1 MRRNKFI
8 FVPSLFT
15 VLNMFSGFLAIL
27 NAMNEAYI
35 QSAWFIILA
44 AIFDSL
50 DGAMARLTKSAS
62 EFGVELDSLADVIS
76 FGVAPSILVYKFY
89 FHEFGEIGIFLSSL
103 LMIFGAMR
111 LARFNVELVG
121 FDKEFFKGLP
131 IPSSASTVA
140 SYIILFYN
148 SENGMTNLEKYA
160 LIPMVIA
167 LSLLMVS
174 SIKYDTIPKL
184 SLKSIKQ
191 SPIKFLYFYL
201 GLILAIITKGKI
213 IFPWFVIFILFGA
226 IRSLINTFKPALGLA
241 GTTNYQDEDEN
252 DSLPDDFQNFDI

>member
-1 MRRNKFI
+1 MRKNKFI

-15 VLNMFSGFLAIL
+15 ILNMFSGFLAIL
-27 NAMNEAYI
+27 NAMNGAFI
-35 QSAWFIILA
+35 QSAWFIIIA

-50 DGAMARLTKSAS
+50 DGTMARLTKSAT

-76 FGVAPSILVYKFY
+76 FGVAPSVLVYKFY
-89 FHEFGEIGIFLSSL
+89 FHELGEIGLFLSSL
-103 LMIFGAMR
+103 LMIFGALR

-140 SYIILFYN
+140 SYIILFYD
-148 SENGMTNLEKYA
+148 SETGMSKFEKLT

-174 SIKYDTIPKL
+174 SIKYETIPKF
-184 SLKSIKQ
+184 SLRSMKS
-191 SPIKFLYFYL
+191 SPIKFFYFYL
-201 GLILAIITKGKI
+201 GIILGILTRGKI
-213 IFPWFVIFILFGA
+213 IFPWFVIFILSGA
-226 IRSLINTFKPALGLA
+226 IRSLINTFKPILGFA
-241 GTTNYQDEDEN
+241 GTTPSDETE
-252 DSLPDDFQNFDI
+252 DFQDFDI

>member
-1 MRRNKFI
+1 MRSKKFI

-15 VLNMFSGFLAIL
+15 ALNMFSGFLAIL

-50 DGAMARLTKSAS
+50 DGAIARLTKSAS

-89 FHEFGEIGIFLSSL
+89 LHELGQIGIFLSSI

-121 FDKEFFKGLP
+121 FEKDVFKGLP
-131 IPSSASTVA
+131 IPSSAGTIA

-148 SENGMTNLEKYA
+148 SETGMSNIQKYA
-160 LIPMVIA
+160 LIPMVIS

-174 SIKYDTIPKL
+174 SIKYDTIPKF
-184 SLKSIKQ
+184 SFKAIKN
-191 SPIKFLYFYL
+191 SPIKFLYFYV
-201 GLILAIITKGKI
+201 GILLALLTKGKTL
-213 IFPWFVIFILFGA
+213 FPWFVIFILFGA
-226 IRSLINTFKPALGLA
+226 IRSLINTFKPVLGLA
-241 GTTNYQDEDEN
+241 GANLSGNEEIDKENFQD
-252 DSLPDDFQNFDI
+252 FDI

>member
-1 MRRNKFI
+1 MSRKKFI

-27 NAMNEAYI
+27 NAINEAYI
-35 QSAWFIILA
+35 QSAWFIIIA
-44 AIFDSL
+44 AVFDSL

-89 FHEFGEIGIFLSSL
+89 LHEFGEIGIFLSSL

-121 FDKEFFKGLP
+121 FNKEFFKGLP
-131 IPSSASTVA
+131 IPSSASTIA

-148 SENGMTNLEKYA
+148 GEMGMSNLNKYA
-160 LIPMVIA
+160 LIPMIIA

-174 SIKYDTIPKL
+174 SIKYDTIPKFSFA
-184 SLKSIKQ
+184 SLKS

-201 GLILAIITKGKI
+201 GIILAILTKGKI

-226 IRSLINTFKPALGLA
+226 IRSLINTFKIVPGLA
-241 GTTNYQDEDEN
+241 KASLPGEETDEN
-252 DSLPDDFQNFDI
+252 ENFEDFDI

>member
-1 MRRNKFI
+1 MKSKKFI

-50 DGAMARLTKSAS
+50 DGAVARLTKSAS

-89 FHEFGEIGIFLSSL
+89 LHELGQIGIFLSSL
-103 LMIFGAMR
+103 LFIFGAMR
-111 LARFNVELVG
+111 LARFNVELAG
-121 FDKEFFKGLP
+121 FEKTAFKGLP
-131 IPSSASTVA
+131 IPSSAGTVA

-148 SENGMTNLEKYA
+148 SETGMSNFQKYA
-160 LIPMVIA
+160 LIPMIIA

-184 SLKSIKQ
+184 SIKTMKT
-191 SPIKFLYFYL
+191 SPIKFLYFYFGIL
-201 GLILAIITKGKI
+201 LAILTKGKT

-226 IRSLINTFKPALGLA
+226 IRSLINTFKPVLGFA
-241 GTTNYQDEDEN
+241 GTSSSGNEDLNEENFQD
-252 DSLPDDFQNFDI
+252 FDI

>member
-1 MRRNKFI
+1 MRKNRFI

-27 NAMNEAYI
+27 NAINEAYI

-50 DGAMARLTKSAS
+50 DGAMARLTKSAT

-76 FGVAPSILVYKFY
+76 FGVAPSVLVYKFY
-89 FHEFGEIGIFLSSL
+89 FHEFGEIGIFISSL

-131 IPSSASTVA
+131 IPMSASTVA

-148 SENGMTNLEKYA
+148 SETGMPSLQKHA

-167 LSLLMVS
+167 LSLLMIS

-184 SLKSIKQ
+184 SIKSIKS
-191 SPIKFLYFYL
+191 SPIKFFYFYF
-201 GLILAIITKGKI
+201 GVILAILTRGKI
-213 IFPWFVIFILFGA
+213 IFPLIVIFILFGA
-226 IRSLINTFKPALGLA
+226 VRSLINTFKPVPGLA
-241 GTTNYQDEDEN
+241 GTTPSNEDEN
-252 DSLPDDFQNFDI
+252 LHDFDV

>member
-1 MRRNKFI
+1 MKKNKFI

-15 VLNMFSGFLAIL
+15 ILNMFSGFLAIL
-27 NAMNEAYI
+27 NAMNGAFI

-50 DGAMARLTKSAS
+50 DGTVARLTKSAT

-76 FGVAPSILVYKFY
+76 FGVAPSVLVYKFY
-89 FHEFGEIGIFLSSL
+89 FHELGEIGLFLSSL
-103 LMIFGAMR
+103 PMIFGALR

-131 IPSSASTVA
+131 IPSSASTIA
-140 SYIILFYN
+140 SYIILFYDN
-148 SENGMTNLEKYA
+148 ETGTLKIGKYT

-174 SIKYDTIPKL
+174 SIKYDTIPKF
-184 SLKSIKQ
+184 SIKSMKS
-191 SPIKFLYFYL
+191 SPVKFFYFYL
-201 GLILAIITKGKI
+201 GLILGILTRGKT

-226 IRSLINTFKPALGLA
+226 IRSLINTFKPIIGLA
-241 GTTNYQDEDEN
+241 GTTSTEEVE
-252 DSLPDDFQNFDI
+252 DFQNFDI

>member
-1 MRRNKFI
+1 MKRNKFI

-27 NAMNEAYI
+27 YAMSDLYI

-50 DGAMARLTKSAS
+50 DGAMARLTKSVT

-76 FGVAPSILVYKFY
+76 FGVAPSVLVYKFY
-89 FHEFGEIGIFLSSL
+89 FHEFGEIGVFLSSL

-148 SENGMTNLEKYA
+148 EETGMPNFEKYA
-160 LIPMVIA
+160 LIPMVVA

-174 SIKYDTIPKL
+174 SIKYDTIPKF
-184 SLKSIKQ
+184 SLKTLKT
-191 SPIKFLYFYL
+191 SPVKFLYFYL
-201 GLILAIITKGKI
+201 GIVLAIITRGKI
-213 IFPWFVIFILFGA
+213 IFPWFVLFIIFGA
-226 IRSLINTFKPALGLA
+226 LRSLFNTFKPVLGLA
-241 GTTNYQDEDEN
+241 GTKSTEEEDEFN
-252 DSLPDDFQNFDI
+252 DFDI

>member
-1 MRRNKFI
+1 MRKNKFI

-27 NAMNEAYI
+27 NAINEAYI

-44 AIFDSL
+44 AVFDSL
-50 DGAMARLTKSAS
+50 DGAMARLTKSAT

-76 FGVAPSILVYKFY
+76 FGVAPSVLVYKFY
-89 FHEFGEIGIFLSSL
+89 FHEFGEIGIFLSAL

-111 LARFNVELVG
+111 LARFNVELTG

-131 IPSSASTVA
+131 IPSSASTIA

-148 SENGMTNLEKYA
+148 SETGMTNLEKYA

-167 LSLLMVS
+167 LSLLMIS

-184 SLKSIKQ
+184 SVKSIKS
-191 SPIKFLYFYL
+191 SPVKFLYFYF
-201 GLILAIITKGKI
+201 GIILAILTRGKI

-226 IRSLINTFKPALGLA
+226 IRSLINTFKPVLGLA
-241 GTTNYQDEDEN
+241 GTNSSEEDEDLQ
-252 DSLPDDFQNFDI
+252 DFDI